1 MTSSSSSA
9 RPVRRFDAILTA
21 LTTMLLVLSIGMIG
35 TGIAWPGGE
44 ADDGTSA
51 DGYTS
56 LDPAAPVRLEI
67 PRLDVVAAVWE
78 IDIDPEGVLDPPR
91 DASTVG
97 WWRDSAAPGATA
109 GQTVIT
115 GHTVHTG
122 GGSLN
127 KIGTLEPGDDVDV
140 VTNSGRMRYS
150 VDRVRYYSR
159 EEVTENAVELFGQ
172 ETGDGQLVL
181 ITCADW
187 NGEFYERNV
196 IVFGTPLGQPDEPT
210 QTPTA
215 EQAAASTD

>member
-1 MTSSSSSA
+1 MSDSPSSA
-9 RPVRRFDAILTA
+9 RPGRFDAILTA

-44 ADDGTSA
+44 ADDGTA
-51 DGYTS
+51 DDRYTS

-67 PRLDVVAAVWE
+67 PKLDVVAAVWE
-78 IDIDPEGVLDPPR
+78 IDIDPEGALDPPR

-97 WWRDSAAPGATA
+97 WWRDSAAPGAET

-127 KIGTLEPGDDVDV
+127 RIGTLEPGDDVDV
-140 VTNSGRMRYS
+140 ISNSGRMRYS

-159 EEVTENAVELFGQ
+159 EEITEHAVELFGQ
-172 ETGDGQLVL
+172 ETGNGNLVL

-187 NGEFYERNV
+187 NGEYYERNV
-196 IVFGTPLGQPDEPT
+196 IVFGTPLGQPEEPEPSA
-210 QTPTA
+210 PTTTS
-215 EQAAASTD
+215 EQAAD

>member
-1 MTSSSSSA
+1 
-9 RPVRRFDAILTA
+9 
-21 LTTMLLVLSIGMIG
+21 MLLVLSVGMIG

-44 ADDGTSA
+44 ADDGTS

-67 PRLDVVAAVWE
+67 PKLEVVAAIWE
-78 IDIDPEGVLDPPR
+78 IDVDPEGVLDPPR

-97 WWRDSAAPGATA
+97 WWRESAAPGATT

-122 GGSLN
+122 GGSMN
-127 KIGTLEPGDDVDV
+127 RIGTLTPGDIIDVIS
-140 VTNSGRMRYS
+140 NSGRMRYE

-159 EEVTENAVELFGQ
+159 EEITENAQELFGQ
-172 ETGDGQLVL
+172 DRGDGNLVL

-187 NGEFYERNV
+187 NGEYYERNV
-196 IVFGTPLGQPDEPT
+196 VVFGTPLGQPEESEETEEPT
-210 QTPTA
+210 PEPTSG
-215 EQAAASTD
+215 EAAG